1 MRVAGVDPTPTAFF
15 RDSPVWVKD
24 APVQRGY
31 WRACNSVAGD
41 AVDPRYLEDL
51 HASAL
56 VAERPWRA
64 LGFHQRAPQL
74 PASDQMRVHNGLY
87 RPVGRSAARKKP
99 KRPSRVWWTSACARA
114 SSR

>member
-1 MRVAGVDPTPTAFF
+1 MLADLRTGRIVGRSEAPMRVAGVDPTPKLFF
-15 RDSPVWVKD
+15 RDSPVWVED

-56 VAERPWRA
+56 VADRP
-64 LGFHQRAPQL
+64 
-74 PASDQMRVHNGLY
+74 
-87 RPVGRSAARKKP
+87 
-99 KRPSRVWWTSACARA
+99 
-114 SSR
+114 